1 MASSVTEAG
10 VAPDVA
16 GLPRASASEAAPP
29 ASPAWQRL
37 EDQLGWY
44 ERNSAR
50 CKRWFHRLKVLQIV
64 VAACIPVTAA
74 LGASAAVAGVLG
86 AVIVVVEGLQQLF
99 QYQQNW
105 TSYRATAESLK
116 HEKYLYLSRA
126 GAYRDAADPD
136 ALLAERVEA
145 RVSTEHT
152 AWVNEQRESA
162 RPARS
167 KP

>member
-1 MASSVTEAG
+1 MTDVSAPPGVGGLPPASVT
-10 VAPDVA
+10 
-16 GLPRASASEAAPP
+16 AAPP
-29 ASPAWQRL
+29 RSPAWQRL
-37 EDQLGWY
+37 EDQLAWY

-64 VAACIPVTAA
+64 VAACIPVIAA
-74 LGASAAVAGVLG
+74 LGAPTAAAGVLG
-86 AVIVVVEGLQQLF
+86 ALIVVVEGLQQLF

-105 TSYRATAESLK
+105 TGYRATAESLK

-126 GAYRDAADPD
+126 GAYRDAEDPD
-136 ALLAERVEA
+136 ALLAEHVEA

-162 RPARS
+162 QPARS